1 MSSLWCFSTHKN
13 VRTLELTKAKVC
25 AQLFHV
31 ILSKAQD
38 EPLRR
43 SAQGS
48 SHELLSFLCHHA
60 STHLHILRELLQQ
73 LSRRIFWGHCQHVVH
88 MHACA
93 NISDHIN
100 EQTWVSLVLHK
111 TLLFQLSPEVL
122 SSASRRC
129 TQAWQ
134 CFPHP
139 PHNLPPVQK
148 ILWSPPLRWLSEE
161 LLSVSH
167 FSVEKSLRVVS
178 HERFVLCLSSRPTMT
193 TPFAHLELWPWLRTN
208 PDHCEVLRS
217 LTLSC
222 WLSRLW
228 ASSSSPPS
236 VQT

>member
-13 VRTLELTKAKVC
+13 VGTLELTKAKVC

-48 SHELLSFLCHHA
+48 SRNSCRFSAPCPNSSPYPSRALATVVSSHLLGPLPACRPHA
-60 STHLHILRELLQQ
+60 RV
-73 LSRRIFWGHCQHVVH
+73 C
-88 MHACA
+88 

-129 TQAWQ
+129 AQAWQ

-148 ILWSPPLRWLSEE
+148 ILWFRPLRWLSEE

-178 HERFVLCLSSRPTMT
+178 HERFVLFVS
-193 TPFAHLELWPWLRTN
+193 HLG
-208 PDHCEVLRS
+208 
-217 LTLSC
+217 
-222 WLSRLW
+222 
-228 ASSSSPPS
+228 PP
-236 VQT
+236 